1 MFKIT
6 LRSIWDHKRRLVGTV
21 LATVLGVAFMS
32 GTFVLSDTLG
42 RVFDDLFGDSYEDVD
57 AQVQGK
63 ELFTSQQAGAERADV
78 PQELLDKVAAV
89 DGVDIAVPFVIT
101 FGFGS
106 QNRILD
112 EKGDPI
118 GAAFGPPT
126 LIESWYGDE
135 RISPYNVKEGQGPE
149 ADDEI
154 ALNVAAAE
162 EGELEIG
169 DKVTL
174 LPTNGGPK
182 EYTLV
187 GLVTFGS
194 ADSSA
199 GAVSAEFTVAETQR
213 IAGMEGKL
221 TQVLAKAEEG
231 LSQEDLVARIALI
244 LPPEVEVITGEAAA
258 AQLTDDVTAGFQF
271 FTIVLQVFGLIALIV
286 GTFIIANTFAILV
299 AQRTRELAL
308 LRAIGASRRQVLS
321 SVLLEAV
328 VIGMVAAVIGL
339 FAGVGLAVA
348 VTSLL
353 KAIGLDL
360 PSAGIV
366 VASRTV
372 VAAFV
377 IGVVVTVLA
386 AIAPAIRATRVPP
399 LAALRSVTID
409 RSGTSK
415 VRLGFGV
422 LFLLLAALNLSRAW
436 TAGGDTDA
444 IPSVGFG
451 ALMAIVG
458 AITVGPLLAGPTTRA
473 LGGWLPRWRG
483 ITGRLATENAA
494 RNPKRTSATA
504 SALLIGVALIGF
516 ITVFA
521 ASAKASV
528 TNEVTRGIKADLIV
542 QPQVGFGGFSGMPTK
557 VAEDMKAL
565 DGVEKVTAFGFTSA
579 QAVYPDGKEA
589 VNFTG
594 SVEPELLAGMLE
606 PRMFEGEITDLTDDG
621 IVVDRGVAED
631 HDISIGDKMTLIM
644 GSGARLDLTVRA
656 ISDDT
661 VVLGFWTI
669 TRATMMASVAEP
681 ADGQVFLQLADGAD
695 VEAVRAAAEAAVEDI
710 PSVTVQDLDEFAGS
724 IAAQLT
730 ALVNFI
736 YGLLALS
743 IIIAMIGIANTL
755 SLSIYERTREL
766 GLLRS
771 VGMTQAQVR
780 STVRW
785 EAVLISVLG
794 SLIGLGLGL
803 ALSYAMVIALEGYGL
818 TTFRVPGGSLIIWVV
833 VLAGLG
839 VIASLLPA
847 RRAAR
852 LDILRAIGAE

>member
-1 MFKIT
+1 MFKLTI
-6 LRSIWDHKRRLVGTV
+6 RSIWDHKRRLIGTV

-32 GTFVLSDTLG
+32 GTFVLSDTLR
-42 RVFDDLFGDSYEDVD
+42 RVFDDLFAEGFEEVD
-57 AQVQGK
+57 AQVRGT
-63 ELFTSQQAGAERADV
+63 ELFSSQQGGEERSDV
-78 PQELLDKVAAV
+78 PQELLETVAAV
-89 DGVDIAVPFVIT
+89 DGVDIAVPYVIT

-106 QNRILD
+106 QNRVLD

-126 LIESWYGDE
+126 LIESWYDDE
-135 RISPYNVKEGQGPE
+135 RVSPYVVKDGRGPT

-154 ALNVAAAE
+154 ALNVAAAD

-169 DKVTL
+169 DKVRL
-174 LPTNGGPK
+174 LSSIGPK

-187 GLVTFGS
+187 GLVTFGT

-199 GAVSAEFTVAETQR
+199 GAVSAEFTLAEAQR

-221 TQVLAKAEEG
+221 NQINAKAVDG
-231 LSQEDLVARIALI
+231 VSQEDLAARIAPV
-244 LPPEVEVITGEAAA
+244 LPAETQVVTGKVAAA
-258 AQLTDDVTAGFQF
+258 ELSEDVTAGFQF

-286 GTFIIANTFAILV
+286 GTFIIANTFAILI

-308 LRAIGASRRQVLS
+308 LRAIGASRRQVLI

-328 VIGMVAAVIGL
+328 VIGIVAAILGLVAGIGL
-339 FAGVGLAVA
+339 ATGVTA
-348 VTSLL
+348 LL
-353 KAIGLDL
+353 DALGVDL

-366 VASRTV
+366 VGSRTII
-372 VAAFV
+372 AAFV
-377 IGVVVTVLA
+377 IGLIVTVAA

-399 LAALRSVTID
+399 LAALRSVSID

-422 LFLLLAALNLSRAW
+422 LFLLLAVLNLSRAW
-436 TAGGDTDA
+436 TADGDTDA

-451 ALMAIVG
+451 ALMALVG
-458 AITVGPLLAGPTTRA
+458 AITVGPLLAGPTTRV
-473 LGGWLPRWRG
+473 LGSWLPRWRG
-483 ITGRLATENAA
+483 ITGRLATGNAA

-504 SALLIGVALIGF
+504 SALLIGVALVGF

-528 TNEVTRGIKADLIV
+528 TDEVTRGIRADLIV
-542 QPQVGFGGFSGMPTK
+542 QPQIGFGGFSGMPVT
-557 VAEDMKAL
+557 VAEDMKAV
-565 DGVEKVTAFGFTSA
+565 DGVEKVTAFGFSNG
-579 QAVYPDGKEA
+579 QAVYPDGKDA
-589 VNFTG
+589 VNFVG
-594 SVEPELLAGMLE
+594 SVEPELVEGLLE
-606 PRMFEGEITDLTDDG
+606 PRMAEGDISDLTDDG
-621 IVVDRGVAED
+621 VVIDQGIAED
-631 HDISIGDKMTLIM
+631 HDMAIGDQMALTLA
-644 GSGARLDLTVRA
+644 GGTKLDLTVRA

-669 TRATMMASVAEP
+669 TRATMNASVPEP
-681 ADGQVFLQLADGAD
+681 SDGQVFLQLADGAD
-695 VEAVRAAAEAAVEDI
+695 IEAVRADAEDAVAEI

-771 VGMTQAQVR
+771 VGTTQAQIR

-794 SLIGLGLGL
+794 SLVGLGLGL
-803 ALSYAMVIALEGYGL
+803 ALSYVMVVALEGYGL
-818 TTFRVPGGSLIIWVV
+818 TTFRVPGVTLIIWVV
-833 VLAGLG
+833 LLAGLG